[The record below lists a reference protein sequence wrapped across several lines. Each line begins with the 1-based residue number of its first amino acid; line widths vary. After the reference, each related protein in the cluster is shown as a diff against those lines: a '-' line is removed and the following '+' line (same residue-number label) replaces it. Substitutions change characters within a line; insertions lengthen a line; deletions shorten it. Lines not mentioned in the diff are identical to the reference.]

1 MPYEGIYGTNG
12 PNSLMTCCLF
22 LNCNAIKGHTSF
34 NSVSSSVDFDEV
46 FSKSPD
52 FNDMFQQGAK
62 NIEGSFFRIF
72 VSYMVYGQGW
82 LNFFLHDHH
91 FG

>member
-1 MPYEGIYGTNG
+1 MEKMAQIHCD
-12 PNSLMTCCLF
+12 CCLL
-22 LNCNAIKGHTSF
+22 LNCHAIKGDTSF

-62 NIEGSFFRIF
+62 NIEGSLF
-72 VSYMVYGQGW
+72 
-82 LNFFLHDHH
+82 
-91 FG
+91 